1 MAGMTQG
8 NSLFNEGRILADTK
22 WKKYTKAITEGYKRT
37 HGGKAPANN
46 ILSTT
51 ALMLENTDKMIR
63 RMDETTKVVNIGN
76 FVDYGFGIVTAVMP
90 ALVANEIVSVQPL
103 KARTGEIFYLEYKRG
118 TQKGALEKGSTFI
131 SPFTGTSDDTTYSSE
146 TVQGETLGELATTS
160 DAASVETSL
169 SYIPV
174 KKGTVLIKDAL
185 VNYVDDGNGAIV
197 LAAGS
202 ANADFTGGT
211 INYETGA
218 VVLNFAKVQQTAN
231 FIADYEFDFRS
242 QGIDARIP
250 EVDLQLSSTSI
261 TSTTRKLR
269 ARWLFDAA
277 YELQNVH
284 GVDAEQE
291 LSTALAAEIRHEID
305 GEIMNDIL
313 VQAAAG
319 NIEFTWSKT
328 TQPNVAFVDYKDTF
342 VDLLIKMS
350 NAIFYDTHRA
360 EGNFVVA
367 GINVSSLIE
376 SLGARFVPNK
386 GGLKAG
392 PHVIGT
398 LDGRWTI
405 VKNPF
410 YPPDSFVVGY
420 KGQSYLEGGYVYAP
434 YIPLYT
440 TPAVMLD
447 DFVSRRGVM
456 TSYGKKMLNP
466 HFYARGVITA

>member
-1 MAGMTQG
+1 MATG
-8 NSLFNEGRILADTK
+8 NTLFNEGRILADTK
-22 WKKYTKAITEGYKRT
+22 WKKYSRAITEGYKRT
-37 HGGKAPANN
+37 HQGKAPSSN
-46 ILSTT
+46 ILATT
-51 ALMLENTDKMIR
+51 AMMLENTDKMIK

-118 TQKGALEKGSTFI
+118 NQKGNLAKGSTFI

-146 TVQGETLGELATTS
+146 NVTGETVQDLEVSTDPVSAQ
-160 DAASVETSL
+160 ASL

-174 KKGTVLIKDAL
+174 KPGTLTIQDAT
-185 VNYVDDGNGAIV
+185 VSYVDDGNGNIV

-202 ANADFTGGT
+202 TNADYTNGT
-211 INYETGA
+211 VNYETGA
-218 VVLNFAKVQQTAN
+218 VVMNFAKVDSAVQL
-231 FIADYEFDFRS
+231 IADYEFDFRS

-291 LSTALAAEIRHEID
+291 LSTALAAEVRHEID

-319 NIEFTWSKT
+319 NVEFSWSKT
-328 TQPNVAFVDYKDTF
+328 TQPNVPFVDYKDTF

-360 EGNFVVA
+360 EGNFIVA

-376 SLGARFVPNK
+376 SLGARFKPNK
-386 GGLKAG
+386 NGLKAG
-392 PHVIGT
+392 PHVIGE
-398 LDGRWTI
+398 LDGRWTVI
-405 VKNPF
+405 KNPF
-410 YPPDSFVVGY
+410 YPQDSFVVGY